1 MLNEKAKITAN
12 GVTMTGTEYRISTV
26 QIILAMKWPQ
36 SSLPGIASM
45 FR

>member
-12 GVTMTGTEYRISTV
+12 GVTMTGPEYRVATV
-26 QIILAMKWPQ
+26 RIILGMKWPLT
-36 SSLPGIASM
+36 SLPGIASM